1 MNATT
6 ARSRAIAA
14 ENDQIDASQSRAL
27 AAREAE
33 SRPRNALEAMA
44 QRLHVTP
51 DVLRGTLQKT
61 AFSTCRTNEEF
72 VSMVIVA
79 NEYGLNPMLKEIYAF
94 PAKGGGVVPMV
105 GVDGWIRLMNE
116 HPAFDGIEFDYI
128 TDQKGGIE
136 AIEAVVWRKDR
147 SHPIKVIEYLEE
159 CRRATEPWKQ
169 TPRRM
174 LRHRALIQCVRIA
187 FGFSG
192 IAGEGDED
200 EFVSGPIHDV
210 TPARLPDN
218 RTLAQQLDDE
228 IPSHDKETGEIV
240 EEEQQTD
247 SRGMTE
253 VSEEEARALDAQQ
266 SGDGWTPE
274 AEETLKAIDG
284 PLEQGDPGPQPE
296 GEQQSDQGE
305 GDQEPLWKAQCTAI
319 YNRLRDAKTAKEVA
333 AAEKDW
339 VNKVLNGVPDD
350 EQDGKNAIGHI
361 EGAIRDAKQRVK
373 EG

>member
-14 ENDQIDASQSRAL
+14 ENDQIDASQSRAI

-147 SHPIKVIEYLEE
+147 THPIKVIEYMDE
-159 CRRATEPWKQ
+159 CRRGTDPWKQ
-169 TPRRM
+169 APRRM

-218 RTLAQQLDDE
+218 KTLAQQLDDE
-228 IPSHDKETGEIV
+228 IPNHDKETGEIV

-253 VSEEEARALDAQQ
+253 VSEEQARALDAQQ
-266 SGDGWTPE
+266 DDGWTPE
-274 AEETLKAIDG
+274 AQETLNAIDG
-284 PLEQGDPGPQPE
+284 PLEQEGE
-296 GEQQSDQGE
+296 GEQQSDAPAE
-305 GDQEPLWKAQCTAI
+305 DQPLWKGQCTAI
-319 YNRLRDAKTAKEVA
+319 YNRLKDAKTAKEVA

-339 VNKVLNGVPDD
+339 VNKVINGVPDG
-350 EQDGKNAIGHI
+350 EHVIGHI
-361 EGAIRDAKQRVK
+361 EKAIAAAKQRVK